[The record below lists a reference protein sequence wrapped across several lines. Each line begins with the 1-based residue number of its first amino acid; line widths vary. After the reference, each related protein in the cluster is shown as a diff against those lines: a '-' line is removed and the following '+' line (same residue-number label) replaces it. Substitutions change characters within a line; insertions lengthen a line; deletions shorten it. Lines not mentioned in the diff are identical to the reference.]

1 MTAQA
6 ELSVAAELRL
16 DARASELAGA
26 RHYAT
31 AAAAAFG
38 LEAEGRYDFVYAV
51 NEAVTN
57 AIRHGS
63 PDEHGQIVLSVSV
76 SEGRLVFTVRDS
88 GTFAMPTWPPRTGHE
103 GGRGFALMERLVDDV
118 EVRID
123 RHGTTVALSKAR
135 M

>member
-6 ELSVAAELRL
+6 ELSLASELRL
-16 DARASELAGA
+16 RATAYDLAGA
-26 RHYAT
+26 RDYAA

-38 LEAEGRYDFVYAV
+38 LSPDDGYDFVYAV

-63 PDEHGQIVLSVSV
+63 PDEHGQIVLSVGAV
-76 SEGRLVFTVRDS
+76 GERLVFSVRDY
-88 GTFAMPTWPPRTGHE
+88 GTFAMPASASASDLE
-103 GGRGFALMERLVDDV
+103 GGRGFALMEQLVDDV
-118 EVRID
+118 QVQAD
-123 RHGTTVALSKAR
+123 GDGTTVTLSKAR